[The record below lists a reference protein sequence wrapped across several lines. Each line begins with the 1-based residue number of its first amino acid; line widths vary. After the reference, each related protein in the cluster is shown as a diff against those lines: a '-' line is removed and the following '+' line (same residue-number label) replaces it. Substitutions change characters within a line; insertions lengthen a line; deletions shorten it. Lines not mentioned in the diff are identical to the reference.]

1 MNESKY
7 NYSKTA
13 EVLKEVADT
22 TQTISR
28 IELMKLMAGDVIED
42 KKELM
47 RFSSAIN
54 NLKNR
59 TLSKLNIEL
68 TPVQDPVNKNKV
80 THYKVCYV
88 TENKPEWRESKSVK
102 KTREERPSDLALSA
116 LQKNNQKLFLDLES
130 MKEKYAEL
138 EQQYAALQAR
148 EANYKSI
155 IESYHALAMA

>member
-1 MNESKY
+1 MIESKY

-28 IELMKLMAGDVIED
+28 VELMKLMAGDVIED

-59 TLSKLNIEL
+59 TLVKLNIEL

-80 THYKVCYV
+80 NHYTVRYI
-88 TENKPEWRESKSVK
+88 TEKKPEWRESKAVK
-102 KTREERPSDLALSA
+102 KTEERPSDLALSA